1 MTVREDVA
9 FLVGSESRVAILRSL
24 RDASRRPTELADS
37 CSCARETAQRTVS
50 AFVERG
56 WAEKV
61 TDDGEY
67 GLTPAGT
74 MVANG
79 YDDFE
84 STVAVAGDLS
94 VFLSHVGDVA
104 VDLGPDVLRGLN
116 ATTATKGDPHAAVN
130 RLLEVMGTEPPES
143 FYGIAPIV
151 SGIINEGAE
160 RIIGPESTVELII
173 DESVLEVSASEY
185 PEALEAAYE
194 LDQFELYVSPEELD
208 FGLLMVDNHVIFGA
222 YDEMGNLVACVDGT
236 DERFV
241 SWAEDVYARYRA
253 ESRRAAEETS
263 VSDSA
268 AGDDA

>member
-9 FLVGSESRVAILRSL
+9 FLVGSESRVSILRSL
-24 RDASRRPTELADS
+24 RDAPQRPTELADC

-61 TDDGEY
+61 ADDGEY
-67 GLTPAGT
+67 ALTPAGT

-84 STVAVAGDLS
+84 STVAVACDLS

-104 VDLGPDVLRGLN
+104 VDLDPDVLRGLN

-143 FYGIAPIV
+143 FYGITPIV
-151 SGIINEGAE
+151 SGIVNEGAE
-160 RIIGPESTVELII
+160 QIIGPDSTVELII
-173 DESVLEVSASEY
+173 DESVLAVSASEY
-185 PEALEAAYE
+185 PEALDAAYE
-194 LDQFELYVSPEELD
+194 LDQFELFVCPEELG
-208 FGLLMVDNHVIFGA
+208 FGLLIVDGHVLFGA

-241 SWAEDVYARYRA
+241 SWAEDVYARHR
-253 ESRRAAEETS
+253 EKSRRAAEATPP
-263 VSDSA
+263 SDSA
-268 AGDDA
+268 PDDDA